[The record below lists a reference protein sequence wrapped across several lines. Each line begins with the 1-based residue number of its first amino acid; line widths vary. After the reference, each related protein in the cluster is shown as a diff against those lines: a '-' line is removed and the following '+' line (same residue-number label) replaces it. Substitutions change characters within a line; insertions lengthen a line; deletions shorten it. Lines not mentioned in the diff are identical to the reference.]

1 MDHAER
7 NSRLSSVVSAA
18 PVAAAS
24 RLSIDQK
31 SATTPENAAQ
41 ELKEAAVHGDILLL
55 LNRHGA
61 SEFVGLSVENNGMS
75 SSSR

>member
-18 PVAAAS
+18 PVAA